1 MDRSAQQGL
10 GVRVAVGRTGWSEA
24 RGQRP
29 ELPPV
34 PWAASLGGGEAGGG
48 FHLTLS
54 AWPELRGQLGANLL
68 RDPKQKSCKLTLGSP
83 S

>member
-10 GVRVAVGRTGWSEA
+10 GVRVAVGRTGWSES

-34 PWAASLGGGEAGGG
+34 LWAASLGGGEAGGG

-54 AWPELRGQLGANLL
+54 AWPELPAGSWGPTYSEIPNRNPAN
-68 RDPKQKSCKLTLGSP
+68 
-83 S
+83 